1 MLTLPMLAL
10 ALKRYFQEVKPVFFL
25 FNFMFFKVFFTDV
38 PFVGMILGNYVGQ
51 RSFEILLPGGASCTD
66 TGLPDF
72 SANGVPMTHSHGLVE
87 HEVGAKTNCFG
98 SIFQK
103 LLKNRESSI
112 N

>member
-1 MLTLPMLAL
+1 MLAL
-10 ALKRYFQEVKPVFFL
+10 ALKRYFQEVIPVFL
-25 FNFMFFKVFFTDV
+25 FNFMLLKVFFTDV